1 MVLVCYLVL
10 EFDIFSRLFVLF
22 FFKLSI
28 FSITRSEQV
37 DAVDIMIDR

>member
-22 FFKLSI
+22 KKMRI
-28 FSITRSEQV
+28 FSIIRSKQV
-37 DAVDIMIDR
+37 DVVDIMIDR